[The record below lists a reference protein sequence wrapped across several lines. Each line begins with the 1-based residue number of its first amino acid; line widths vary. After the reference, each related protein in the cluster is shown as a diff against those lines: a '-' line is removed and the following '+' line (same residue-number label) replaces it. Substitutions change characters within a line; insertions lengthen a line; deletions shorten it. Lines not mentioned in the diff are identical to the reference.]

1 MIISAKLR
9 MSWVV
14 LFQFQCL
21 DFYMYDVWSNSRIV
35 GSINYF
41 INTVYNNYKFKI
53 HILHTCFVTL
63 LRQSTR
69 IRTIDR

>member
-21 DFYMYDVWSNSRIV
+21 DFYGQKVCYMYECMYVENCRV
-35 GSINYF
+35 
-41 INTVYNNYKFKI
+41 K
-53 HILHTCFVTL
+53 
-63 LRQSTR
+63 
-69 IRTIDR
+69 

>member
-41 INTVYNNYKFKI
+41 INTVYIIIINLKYTYYI
-53 HILHTCFVTL
+53 HVLLHCY
-63 LRQSTR
+63 
-69 IRTIDR
+69 DRVHEYEL